1 MIDRTSHRRAPTLV
15 GALQR
20 PSYEAG
26 SYLAVYD
33 LRTEQGYRLQRLRR
47 HNRYLHGWGVICGL
61 LVVPA
66 TEPRRP
72 WAVQVCPGYA
82 IGPYAD
88 EIEVQ
93 MPAAVDVRDYL
104 WRRPHDAAG
113 HPVRVA
119 YVGIRYAEQ
128 QGRPV
133 PRQPPGCRCAETI
146 YEPSRI
152 QDGFQ
157 VDVLWQLPEP
167 DDTAGF
173 DVCAPG
179 LAPCPE
185 CPESPYVVLARVNL
199 PASEGDPIT
208 RDRIDNFVRR

>member
-1 MIDRTSHRRAPTLV
+1 MPTLV

-20 PSYEAG
+20 PRYAAG
-26 SYLAVYD
+26 ISLAAHD
-33 LRTEQGYRLQRLRR
+33 LRTEQRYRLQRLRR
-47 HNRYLHGWGVICGL
+47 HHRYLHGWGVVCGL
-61 LVVPA
+61 RVVPA
-66 TEPRRP
+66 RDPARP

-82 IGPYAD
+82 MGPYAD

-93 MPAAVDVRDYL
+93 TLAAVDVRDYL
-104 WRRPHDAAG
+104 WRRPHDAHDAAG

-119 YVGIRYAEQ
+119 YIGIRYAEQ

-146 YEPSRI
+146 YELSRI

-167 DDTAGF
+167 DDAGGF
-173 DVCAPG
+173 DVCEPG

-185 CPESPYVVLARVNL
+185 CPESPYVVLASITL